1 MNLGIGVSHRPPAT
15 AAMPFAKHMA
25 VAISVSV
32 VSTLSVY
39 AAEPAGPNRYSESGM
54 LDAAR
59 DAAGTAENKS
69 VNIGIPPPDE
79 LRVLEARREAE
90 LKRLSEKLKR
100 AEARG
105 PQPGAKPGQKFDTP
119 AWTTPAWTT
128 DVVAAPAA
136 ELEPGQR
143 SALGAAPDRGL
154 LGRDLADGTRG
165 RATILLVLAPRETRY
180 ANSEAAADPILCVA
194 DGCYV
199 SNGAQAPAT
208 YHSFKQSIS
217 LSARLGRGAGECN
230 HSLVCVFRDV
240 DLGSSAAMVQP
251 IDLKLVR
258 HDRREQSEAMIDSSC
273 RVIDGRLSCSR
284 PVRTGSYTMWV
295 VPEYV
300 ARDIGPEALASAATG
315 GLRTSRTA
323 ELPWVQ

>member
-1 MNLGIGVSHRPPAT
+1 MNLGIGVSQRSPAT
-15 AAMPFAKHMA
+15 AAVPFVKHMA
-25 VAISVSV
+25 LAISMSV
-32 VSTLSVY
+32 ASTLSGQ

-59 DAAGTAENKS
+59 AAAGTGENRS
-69 VNIGIPPPDE
+69 VNIGVPPPDE
-79 LRVLEARREAE
+79 LRVLEARREAD

-100 AEARG
+100 AEARA
-105 PQPGAKPGQKFDTP
+105 PQPAPQVGQKFDTP
-119 AWTTPAWTT
+119 GWTT

-136 ELEPGQR
+136 ELEPGRR
-143 SALGAAPDRGL
+143 SALGAAPARGL
-154 LGRDLADGTRG
+154 LGRDLDDGTRG

-180 ANSEAAADPILCVA
+180 ANPEAAADPILCVA

-208 YHSFKQSIS
+208 YHSFKQSVS
-217 LSARLGRGAGECN
+217 LGARLGRGAGDCN

-240 DLGSSAAMVQP
+240 DLGSSAALVQP
-251 IDLKLVR
+251 VDLKMVR
-258 HDRREQSEAMIDSSC
+258 HDKREQSEAMIDSSC

-295 VPEYV
+295 VPEHV
-300 ARDIGPEALASAATG
+300 ARDIGPEALANAATG